1 MDGESL
7 RELRYRERER
17 KAIENM
23 RRQALLEI
31 QEQREALVQARA
43 EARARQ
49 DELDSQERR
58 QRDVSFNI
66 SVQRDDT
73 LGTYISPISDSH
85 KLDFAGKLYTPDD
98 SLLTIDVAGSQYSV
112 SPLPNR
118 EKEIVID
125 EQRDVNT
132 QEEEFEKMLK
142 KLKSQIDSSHVDSV
156 TRQKSVLSNPQT
168 EENIIIKKEP
178 DISKSKMSGS
188 GINSRSAEKVAP
200 NISIPLDNDDD
211 DDEESQLRA
220 KIDRMALHQKEL
232 EEKRTKMQSIE
243 KEMERRL
250 KDLKETE
257 RKERLRA
264 LQKQAEDMEYQLF
277 QSQKED
283 REWQDRIKIMNLE
296 TQRLKDRIAENEISV
311 LTHERLPDSSVYDT
325 CIRKNQETDKL
336 RLLEEELKRRE
347 TLIKQEMLK
356 EAQENRCADKKAI
369 NVENKHREE
378 QIRMQFEKEL
388 DKKEKELKDKEMM
401 LQKYKVQRDYQKN
414 IIDPELLKRHE
425 ELKKK
430 ELCLKKLEQEI
441 LGGDNHQK
449 YETKRET
456 ETDVTYY
463 MNPDGDSYEKLET
476 KKDTKTKADVTHF
489 LKPYLTQFSGTEPV
503 PKNESSFEDWK
514 AETQCLIKS
523 TVYPESIV
531 SQAIRNS
538 LKGHARKALS
548 TLDQLT
554 NSDGIISKL
563 ESLFGNVASGLSIL
577 QEFFTAAQNSDETVT
592 MWGLRI
598 EEILQRAIE
607 KGEVPAERRNHLL
620 KDKFWR
626 SLHSFDLKIATK
638 VYFDKITDFEV
649 LRSKVRE
656 EEREL
661 KTHKITVEK
670 TYSNSNQT
678 VKAPENKI
686 ESSGDHQ
693 HQPVHTE
700 TGPDKLYNDLAKRLE
715 KVENMCSNRQ
725 NRRYN
730 RNRKWN
736 DRKNEQK
743 DKSDDKQTEQKSETL
758 NRDRPPL
765 KGK

>member
-49 DELDSQERR
+49 EELDSQERT
-58 QRDVSFNI
+58 QRDVSSNV
-66 SVQRDDT
+66 SAQRDDT

-112 SPLPNR
+112 SPLAKS
-118 EKEIVID
+118 EKEIVIG

-156 TRQKSVLSNPQT
+156 TRQKSLLSNPQT

-178 DISKSKMSGS
+178 DISKSKISGS
-188 GINSRSAEKVAP
+188 GIDSRSAEKVAP
-200 NISIPLDNDDD
+200 NISMPLDDD

-220 KIDRMALHQKEL
+220 KIERMALHQKEL
-232 EEKRTKMQSIE
+232 EEKRMKMQNIE

-264 LQKQAEDMEYQLF
+264 LQKQAENMEYELF

-283 REWQDRIKIMNLE
+283 REWQDRIQTMNLE
-296 TQRLKDRIAENEISV
+296 TQKLKDRIAKNEISD
-311 LTHERLPDSSVYDT
+311 LSHERLPDSSVYDT
-325 CIRKNQETDKL
+325 CKLKHQETDKV

-356 EAQENRCADKKAI
+356 EAQENICADKKAI
-369 NVENKHREE
+369 NAEKKHREE

-388 DKKEKELKDKEMM
+388 DKKEKELKDKELM
-401 LQKYKVQRDYQKN
+401 LLKYKVQRDYQKN
-414 IIDPELLKRHE
+414 IIDPELLKRQE

-430 ELCLKKLEQEI
+430 ELYLKKLEQEV

-449 YETKRET
+449 CETKREA

-463 MNPDGDSYEKLET
+463 MNPGGDSYEKFET
-476 KKDTKTKADVTHF
+476 KKEAETKTKADVTHF
-489 LKPYLTQFSGTEPV
+489 LKPYLTQFSGTEPEL
-503 PKNESSFEDWK
+503 KNESSFEDWK

-523 TVYPESIV
+523 KVYPDYIV

-538 LKGHARKALS
+538 LKGQARKALS
-548 TLDQLT
+548 TLDPLT

-577 QEFFTAAQNSDETVT
+577 QEFFTAVQNSDETVT

-607 KGEVPAERRNHLL
+607 KGEVPSERRNHLL

-638 VYFDKITDFEV
+638 VYFDKISDFEV

-656 EEREL
+656 EREL
-661 KTHKITVEK
+661 KTHKTTIETAS
-670 TYSNSNQT
+670 SNIIQPGT
-678 VKAPENKI
+678 TPKDKLET
-686 ESSGDHQ
+686 SGELQ
-693 HQPVHTE
+693 HNPVHTE
-700 TGPDKLYNDLAKRLE
+700 TGADRLYNDIAKRLE
-715 KVENMCSNRQ
+715 KIENMCSNRQ

-730 RNRKWN
+730 QNRRWN

-743 DKSDDKQTEQKSETL
+743 DKSDDKKSEQKSDTL

>member
-17 KAIENM
+17 KAIETM

-58 QRDVSFNI
+58 QRDVSSNI
-66 SVQRDDT
+66 SAQRDDT

-112 SPLPNR
+112 SPLAKS
-118 EKEIVID
+118 EKEIVIG

-156 TRQKSVLSNPQT
+156 TRQKSLLSNPQI

-178 DISKSKMSGS
+178 DISKSKISGS
-188 GINSRSAEKVAP
+188 GIDSRSAEKVAP
-200 NISIPLDNDDD
+200 NISMPLDND

-220 KIDRMALHQKEL
+220 KIERMALHQKEL
-232 EEKRTKMQSIE
+232 EEKRTNMQNIE
-243 KEMERRL
+243 KEMKRRL

-296 TQRLKDRIAENEISV
+296 TQRLKDRIAGNEISV
-311 LTHERLPDSSVYDT
+311 LTHECLPDSSVYDT
-325 CIRKNQETDKL
+325 CKLKHQETDKVS
-336 RLLEEELKRRE
+336 LLEEELKRRE

-356 EAQENRCADKKAI
+356 EAQENICADKKAI
-369 NVENKHREE
+369 NAENKHREE

-401 LQKYKVQRDYQKN
+401 LLKYKVQRDYQNN
-414 IIDPELLKRHE
+414 IIDPELLKRQE
-425 ELKKK
+425 DLKKK
-430 ELCLKKLEQEI
+430 ELYLKKLEQEL

-449 YETKRET
+449 YEAKREA
-456 ETDVTYY
+456 ETDVKYY
-463 MNPDGDSYEKLET
+463 MNPGGDSSEKLET
-476 KKDTKTKADVTHF
+476 KKEAETKTKADVTHF

-523 TVYPESIV
+523 KVYPDYIV

-538 LKGHARKALS
+538 LKGQARKALS
-548 TLDQLT
+548 TLDPLT

-607 KGEVPAERRNHLL
+607 KGEVPSERRNHLL

-670 TYSNSNQT
+670 TYPNSNQT

-686 ESSGDHQ
+686 ETSGDLQ
-693 HQPVHTE
+693 HQPVRTE

-743 DKSDDKQTEQKSETL
+743 DKSDDKKTEQKSETL

>member
-49 DELDSQERR
+49 EELDSQERT
-58 QRDVSFNI
+58 QRDVSSNV
-66 SVQRDDT
+66 SAQRDDT

-112 SPLPNR
+112 SPLAKS
-118 EKEIVID
+118 EKEIVIG

-156 TRQKSVLSNPQT
+156 TRQKSLLSNPQT

-178 DISKSKMSGS
+178 DISKSKISGS
-188 GINSRSAEKVAP
+188 GIDSRSAEKVAP
-200 NISIPLDNDDD
+200 NISMPLDND

-220 KIDRMALHQKEL
+220 KIERMALHQKEL
-232 EEKRTKMQSIE
+232 EKKRVEMQNIE

-264 LQKQAEDMEYQLF
+264 LQKQAENMEYELF

-283 REWQDRIKIMNLE
+283 REWQDRMRMMHIETEKLE
-296 TQRLKDRIAENEISV
+296 GRIAKSEIGA
-311 LTHERLPDSSVYDT
+311 LQHKHMPDSSVYDT
-325 CIRKNQETDKL
+325 CKLKHQETDKV
-336 RLLEEELKRRE
+336 RLLEEELRRRE

-356 EAQENRCADKKAI
+356 EAQENICADKKAI

-401 LQKYKVQRDYQKN
+401 LLKYKVQRDYQKN
-414 IIDPELLKRHE
+414 IIDPELLKRQE

-430 ELCLKKLEQEI
+430 ELYLKKLEQEV

-449 YETKRET
+449 YETKREA
-456 ETDVTYY
+456 ETDVPYY
-463 MNPDGDSYEKLET
+463 MNPGGDSYEKLET
-476 KKDTKTKADVTHF
+476 KKEAETKTKADVTHF

-523 TVYPESIV
+523 KVYPDYIV

-538 LKGHARKALS
+538 LKGQARKALS
-548 TLDQLT
+548 TLDPLT

-577 QEFFTAAQNSDETVT
+577 QEFFTAVQNSDETVT

-607 KGEVPAERRNHLL
+607 KGEVPSERRNHLL

-670 TYSNSNQT
+670 TYPNSNQT

-686 ESSGDHQ
+686 ETSGDLQ
-693 HQPVHTE
+693 HQPVRTE

-736 DRKNEQK
+736 DRKKEQK
-743 DKSDDKQTEQKSETL
+743 DKSDDKKTEQKSETL